1 MNKNARIV
9 VWLLFIFGGIALSLW
24 LDSRLFAAD
33 FFPEKA
39 RMLLGISGGV
49 LFILAFYATGNV
61 GRTLARHGRQAKD
74 LPRMQ
79 TDRLVTT
86 GIYRMMR
93 HPMNQVLLS
102 FPLSIALMLA
112 SPSFLFIIAPA
123 EILAMLLMIRTIE
136 EVETRKKFGR
146 DYDEYC
152 ARTPRFCFRLECLK
166 ALLQNPD
173 GRGSDTKD

>member
-1 MNKNARIV
+1 MNKNARIAI
-9 VWLLFIFGGIALSLW
+9 WLLFIFGGIALSLW
-24 LDSRLFAAD
+24 LDSRFFATD
-33 FFPEKA
+33 FFPEKVA
-39 RMLLGISGGV
+39 MLLRIIGGT

-61 GRTLARHGRQAKD
+61 GRTLARHGRQAGD

-86 GIYRMMR
+86 GIYRLMR

-112 SPSFLFIIAPA
+112 SPSFLLIIAPV
-123 EILAMLLMIRTIE
+123 EILAMLLMICTIE
-136 EVETRKKFGR
+136 EAETRKKFGK
-146 DYDEYC
+146 DYDDYC
-152 ARTPRFCFRLECLK
+152 ARTPRFCFRFECLK

-173 GRGSDTKD
+173 GKRKE